1 MVIPIDSAR
10 SELSSDADSP
20 PHDDIS
26 LGRRAS
32 RNLRSGNGY
41 SENLGAGEASTSPT
55 VAEDEED
62 EIPLPSAKRQRTRP
76 RISDRPRAR
85 VAPRRSTRLQ
95 SAQRQSPSSSPST
108 TSSQRF
114 GTVKPSRPQV
124 SALGSP
130 ETTGDEDD
138 VIVTSPTS
146 RKRKQKSSRDNVE
159 VHSDQVDYYLSEE
172 EVVTPS
178 KSRRQP
184 QKRWGDDF
192 VVPDDRVDYITSD
205 DEPVM
210 PSKRQKLSRGHTSPR
225 KEMRRKAELEED
237 LEDLAD
243 SDNVVKKSRT
253 RGAPV
258 NKALE
263 ETRKHL
269 EVLKRRRA
277 GEKVPHASETED
289 VGEVEPINIYRASRN
304 APRYSISS
312 NQSSADSSAD
322 SDPGPGNTNIEEDE
336 DDFIEDDDA
345 EHLGMPHPDIPL
357 EFTSYASRKPRE
369 LFVHVIDWL
378 VKNKISPAFDRHDP
392 LWDLA
397 FKKLDD
403 EVKAQAGSRLI
414 SAAWNEPFVR
424 TLLARPGLV
433 VVRLPGDEED
443 YIRTCDACNR
453 TNHPAQYDFKFSG
466 KAYYH
471 KTLEP
476 VDNSDEDEDN
486 EHDAASLDSKNH
498 LLPSS
503 HQHFYLG
510 RYCAAN
516 AEMGHKLSHWLFHLN
531 QNLLTYLEEQGVLSA
546 EKIVARDK
554 KSHSRREHEAEMIVD
569 TMRETGVVDDLWK
582 EFKSDLDDA
591 RIGMDGF
598 EKKGGRGKARI
609 GSIRVQRE
617 DGDGELRWEG
627 DVVEARHREA
637 PMLLEESD

>member
-1 MVIPIDSAR
+1 
-10 SELSSDADSP
+10 
-20 PHDDIS
+20 
-26 LGRRAS
+26 
-32 RNLRSGNGY
+32 
-41 SENLGAGEASTSPT
+41 
-55 VAEDEED
+55 
-62 EIPLPSAKRQRTRP
+62 
-76 RISDRPRAR
+76 
-85 VAPRRSTRLQ
+85 
-95 SAQRQSPSSSPST
+95 
-108 TSSQRF
+108 
-114 GTVKPSRPQV
+114 
-124 SALGSP
+124 
-130 ETTGDEDD
+130 
-138 VIVTSPTS
+138 
-146 RKRKQKSSRDNVE
+146 
-159 VHSDQVDYYLSEE
+159 
-172 EVVTPS
+172 
-178 KSRRQP
+178 
-184 QKRWGDDF
+184 
-192 VVPDDRVDYITSD
+192 
-205 DEPVM
+205 
-210 PSKRQKLSRGHTSPR
+210 
-225 KEMRRKAELEED
+225 
-237 LEDLAD
+237 
-243 SDNVVKKSRT
+243 
-253 RGAPV
+253 
-258 NKALE
+258 
-263 ETRKHL
+263 
-269 EVLKRRRA
+269 
-277 GEKVPHASETED
+277 
-289 VGEVEPINIYRASRN
+289 
-304 APRYSISS
+304 
-312 NQSSADSSAD
+312 
-322 SDPGPGNTNIEEDE
+322 
-336 DDFIEDDDA
+336 
-345 EHLGMPHPDIPL
+345 MPHPDIPL

-466 KAYYH
+466 KAYFH

-476 VDNSDEDEDN
+476 VDNSDEEDEDN
-486 EHDAASLDSKNH
+486 EHDAASMDSKNH

-531 QNLLTYLEEQGVLSA
+531 QNLLTYLEEQGLLSA

-617 DGDGELRWEG
+617 DDDGEVRWEG
-627 DVVEARHREA
+627 DVAETRHREA
-637 PMLLEESD
+637 LMLFEESD

>member
-1 MVIPIDSAR
+1 MNSN
-10 SELSSDADSP
+10 ADST
-20 PHDDIS
+20 PHDAIS
-26 LGRRAS
+26 LERRAS
-32 RNLRSGNGY
+32 RNLRSRTGH
-41 SENLGAGEASTSPT
+41 SENPGAGEASTAAT
-55 VAEDEED
+55 IAEDEED
-62 EIPLPSAKRQRTRP
+62 DIPLPSAKRQRTRP
-76 RISDRPRAR
+76 RLSDRPRAKT
-85 VAPRRSTRLQ
+85 APRRSARLQ
-95 SAQRQSPSSSPST
+95 PTQRQSPSSSQST

-114 GTVKPSRPQV
+114 GAVKLSSPQI
-124 SALGSP
+124 SLLGSP

-138 VIVTSPTS
+138 VIVTSPIS
-146 RKRKQKSSRDNVE
+146 RKRQRKSSRGNVE
-159 VHSDQVDYYLSEE
+159 AYGDQVDYYLSEE
-172 EVVTPS
+172 EMVTPS
-178 KSRRQP
+178 KSTRQS
-184 QKRWGDDF
+184 QRRWGDDF
-192 VVPDDRVDYITSD
+192 IVPDDRVDYITSN
-205 DEPVM
+205 DEPAM
-210 PSKRQKLSRGHTSPR
+210 PSRRQKLSRGRTSPG

-258 NKALE
+258 KKALE

-269 EVLKRRRA
+269 EILKRRRA
-277 GEKVPHASETED
+277 GEKVPHSLETED
-289 VGEVEPINIYRASRN
+289 VDEVEPINIYRVSRN
-304 APRYSISS
+304 APRYSLSS
-312 NQSSADSSAD
+312 DQNSVDSED
-322 SDPGPGNTNIEEDE
+322 SDLGPGNANIEDE
-336 DDFIEDDDA
+336 DDFIEDDSA

-476 VDNSDEDEDN
+476 MDNSDEEDEDN
-486 EHDAASLDSKNH
+486 EHDAASMDSKNH
-498 LLPSS
+498 PLPSS

-531 QNLLTYLEEQGVLSA
+531 QNLLMYLEEQGVLSA

-609 GSIRVQRE
+609 GSIRVQKE
-617 DGDGELRWEG
+617 DDDGEVRWEG
-627 DVVEARHREA
+627 DVAEARRREA
-637 PMLLEESD
+637 PILFEESD

>member
-1 MVIPIDSAR
+1 
-10 SELSSDADSP
+10 
-20 PHDDIS
+20 
-26 LGRRAS
+26 
-32 RNLRSGNGY
+32 
-41 SENLGAGEASTSPT
+41 
-55 VAEDEED
+55 
-62 EIPLPSAKRQRTRP
+62 
-76 RISDRPRAR
+76 
-85 VAPRRSTRLQ
+85 
-95 SAQRQSPSSSPST
+95 
-108 TSSQRF
+108 
-114 GTVKPSRPQV
+114 VKLSRPQISV
-124 SALGSP
+124 LGSP

-146 RKRKQKSSRDNVE
+146 RKRQQKSSRDNVKAYD
-159 VHSDQVDYYLSEE
+159 DQVDYYLSEE
-172 EVVTPS
+172 EVATPS
-178 KSRRQP
+178 KSRRQS

-192 VVPDDRVDYITSD
+192 VVPDDRVEYITSN
-205 DEPVM
+205 DEPAM
-210 PSKRQKLSRGHTSPR
+210 PSKRQKLSRSHTSPR
-225 KEMRRKAELEED
+225 KEIRRKVELEED

-243 SDNVVKKSRT
+243 SDNVVKQSRT

-258 NKALE
+258 NKARE

-269 EVLKRRRA
+269 EILKRRRA
-277 GEKVPHASETED
+277 GEKVPHTSGTED
-289 VGEVEPINIYRASRN
+289 VGEVEPINIYRVSRN
-304 APRYSISS
+304 APRYSLSS
-312 NQSSADSSAD
+312 DQSSADSSAD

-336 DDFIEDDDA
+336 DDFIEDDGA

-414 SAAWNEPFVR
+414 SAAWSEPFVR

-476 VDNSDEDEDN
+476 VDNSDEEDEDN
-486 EHDAASLDSKNH
+486 PHDAASLDSKNH

-598 EKKGGRGKARI
+598 EKKGARGKARI

-627 DVVEARHREA
+627 DVMEARHREA
-637 PMLLEESD
+637 PMLFEESD

>member
-1 MVIPIDSAR
+1 
-10 SELSSDADSP
+10 
-20 PHDDIS
+20 
-26 LGRRAS
+26 
-32 RNLRSGNGY
+32 
-41 SENLGAGEASTSPT
+41 
-55 VAEDEED
+55 
-62 EIPLPSAKRQRTRP
+62 
-76 RISDRPRAR
+76 
-85 VAPRRSTRLQ
+85 
-95 SAQRQSPSSSPST
+95 
-108 TSSQRF
+108 
-114 GTVKPSRPQV
+114 
-124 SALGSP
+124 
-130 ETTGDEDD
+130 
-138 VIVTSPTS
+138 
-146 RKRKQKSSRDNVE
+146 
-159 VHSDQVDYYLSEE
+159 
-172 EVVTPS
+172 VVTPS
-178 KSRRQP
+178 KSRRQWER
-184 QKRWGDDF
+184 RWGDDF
-192 VVPDDRVDYITSD
+192 VVPDDRVEYITSN
-205 DEPVM
+205 DEPAM
-210 PSKRQKLSRGHTSPR
+210 PSKRQRLSRGHTSPG

-243 SDNVVKKSRT
+243 SDNVVKTRRT

-258 NKALE
+258 NKARE

-269 EVLKRRRA
+269 EILKRRRA
-277 GEKVPHASETED
+277 GEKVPHTPETED
-289 VGEVEPINIYRASRN
+289 VGDVDPINIDSL
-304 APRYSISS
+304 SS
-312 NQSSADSSAD
+312 DQNSAGSSED
-322 SDPGPGNTNIEEDE
+322 SDPGPRNTSIEEDE
-336 DDFIEDDDA
+336 DDFIEDDSAD
-345 EHLGMPHPDIPL
+345 HLGMPHPDIPL

-378 VKNKISPAFDRHDP
+378 VKNKIAPAFDRHHP

-414 SAAWNEPFVR
+414 SAAWNESFVR
-424 TLLARPGLV
+424 TLLARPALA

-476 VDNSDEDEDN
+476 VDNSDEEDDDDG
-486 EHDAASLDSKNH
+486 HDAASVDSKNH
-498 LLPSS
+498 VLPSS

-569 TMRETGVVDDLWK
+569 TMRETGVVDTLWK

-617 DGDGELRWEG
+617 DDDGEMRWEG
-627 DVVEARHREA
+627 DVAEARHRGV
-637 PMLLEESD
+637 PVPFDESD

>member
-1 MVIPIDSAR
+1 MA
-10 SELSSDADSP
+10 
-20 PHDDIS
+20 
-26 LGRRAS
+26 
-32 RNLRSGNGY
+32 
-41 SENLGAGEASTSPT
+41 
-55 VAEDEED
+55 AE
-62 EIPLPSAKRQRTRP
+62 K
-76 RISDRPRAR
+76 
-85 VAPRRSTRLQ
+85 
-95 SAQRQSPSSSPST
+95 SSP
-108 TSSQRF
+108 QI
-114 GTVKPSRPQV
+114 
-124 SALGSP
+124 SALGSA

-138 VIVTSPTS
+138 VIVTSPTLRKRS
-146 RKRKQKSSRDNVE
+146 RKSAMDDFVVE
-159 VHSDQVDYYLSEE
+159 DDRVDYYSSEE
-172 EVVTPS
+172 EIVTPS
-178 KSRRQP
+178 KSRKRV
-184 QKRWGDDF
+184 QKMRGDDF
-192 VVPDDRVDYITSD
+192 VVDDDNIEYISSD
-205 DEPVM
+205 DKPLA
-210 PSKRQKLSRGHTSPR
+210 PSKRQKPSRSRASPQ
-225 KEMRRKAELEED
+225 KERRRKAELEED

-243 SDNVVKKSRT
+243 SDNVVKRNRT

-258 NKALE
+258 NKARE

-269 EVLKRRRA
+269 EILRRRRA
-277 GEKVPHASETED
+277 GDKVPYISETEAGDGEDAVD
-289 VGEVEPINIYRASRN
+289 VERLSGNV
-304 APRYSISS
+304 PRYSLSTD
-312 NQSSADSSAD
+312 QSSADSLETSESPPENLD
-322 SDPGPGNTNIEEDE
+322 ENE
-336 DDFIEDDDA
+336 DDFIVDDTSD
-345 EHLGMPHPDIPL
+345 HLGMPHPDIPL

-403 EVKAQAGSRLI
+403 EVKGQAGSRLI

-424 TLLARPGLV
+424 TLVARPGLV

-476 VDNSDEDEDN
+476 VDNSDDEEKDTDN
-486 EHDAASLDSKNH
+486 DAASMDSKNH
-498 LLPSS
+498 VLPSA

-546 EKIVARDK
+546 ENIVARDK
-554 KSHSRREHEAEMIVD
+554 KNHSKREREAEMIVD
-569 TMRETGVVDDLWK
+569 TMRDTGVVDDLWRD
-582 EFKSDLDDA
+582 FKSDLDDA

-609 GSIRVQRE
+609 GSIRLQTKDDDSEVI
-617 DGDGELRWEG
+617 WEK
-627 DVVEARHREA
+627 DAN
-637 PMLLEESD
+637 ESRY